1 MSESENRP
9 EETTTVQPK
18 PYDYKDLSQEAPLTI
33 DPKENDYT
41 EEADK
46 LDPVY
51 TLKFTEPDLMDGVSV
66 SHAQRAFRVYASPL
80 RELGQKLTPPL
91 SRSGVNH
98 RLEKIID
105 LAARKD

>member
-51 TLKFTEPDLMDGVSV
+51 TLKFTEPDLMLICNALAG
-66 SHAQRAFRVYASPL
+66 QLRAVGSSLPKTPL
-80 RELGQKLTPPL
+80 TMTFAVPIKCC
-91 SRSGVNH
+91 SF
-98 RLEKIID
+98 
-105 LAARKD
+105 